1 MKFESYYNRL
11 NPEQKQAVDQLEGP
25 VMVLAGPGTGKT
37 QVLATRIGN
46 ILKKTDALPENILA
60 LTFTDAAA
68 QNMKER
74 VVQMIGTTGYYV
86 SITTFHAFASQVIR
100 DNPDKFPLLA
110 DSQPLTDLQ
119 RFEIIQEIIESTNF
133 KLLRPLNR
141 PLLYAKDIINQI
153 SKLKNE
159 YISPEKFE
167 EILIA
172 EEKQLE
178 NDAELKPT
186 VRKKKQAILDKQR
199 ELFTVY
205 TKYEAALRSRECF
218 DFADMINYVVT
229 ALTKDEDLLLN
240 YQEKFQH
247 ILVDEYQDSNAS
259 QNKIVDLLASYWQEN
274 ANIFVVGDPHQS
286 IYRFQ
291 GASVEN
297 MLGFMSTYP
306 NALVVTLQTGYRCSQ
321 EIYSAAHT
329 LILNNSLNFV
339 DKRLDL
345 ALNQQLNSTKEFKSP
360 IQVYSAQTEIT
371 EHLYV
376 AQKIQQLLKNGTKP
390 EEIAVLYKEN
400 KEAVPI
406 SQIFSQWNIPFSF
419 VKGENVLEDS
429 LVIQLIKLC
438 EVLVAIR
445 DGQESEYLLDVML
458 YKWIGL
464 DRFDVLRFARVAG
477 KLRKT
482 LFDVFELEY
491 EKLPENTGLTQES
504 FSQLVAFKNKLLSWV
519 AYDSDVVFTQ
529 WLSELIT
536 VSGNQAGFTLMEELT
551 SSPVKTD
558 HLLALT
564 TLFDEVK
571 QFVSQNK
578 EFHLKEFV
586 QMIATLTEHHLPIRI
601 KDLWQS
607 RSKVTLSTVHSAKG
621 NEWEHVFIIGCLDKK
636 WGNSR
641 SKSEKLP
648 LPDSILTNVDIS
660 KKEKNEDDRRLFY
673 VGLTRAKIATHVSF
687 AREILSNNTI
697 KTQSQSM
704 FIGEIESEIS
714 FEEEV
719 SDKPTGEL
727 DSVLTQLLV
736 PSQAEPTTQ
745 EKEFFDQ
752 LLSEFKL
759 SSTALNIYLRDPHE
773 FFLNVL
779 LKVPRAKN
787 PIQCFGT
794 AVHSSLEKFYAHKM
808 KDGKLPTKQELFDY
822 FDTALI
828 KENLMKE
835 EYKLRKQKGI
845 EILDFYYTNHLTT
858 ESSKPLFLEKSFGGT
873 FNKVLLTSGDTQIQL
888 SGKIDRID
896 ILDAVRKEVRI
907 IDYKTGKAKTEG
919 QINGTTSLDDY
930 SPRELALPETIRG
943 AYQRQLV
950 FYQLLTQLDSSFK
963 YKVVDLQFDFIEPS
977 GANLDKHVV
986 RSFLPDPTA
995 VSDLKALIIEVMAE
1009 IKDNYGIMINTILK
1023 E

>member
-1 MKFESYYNRL
+1 MKFESYYNSL
-11 NPEQKQAVDQLEGP
+11 NPEQKQAVDQLDGP

-46 ILKKTDALPENILA
+46 ILKKTDTLPENILA

-74 VVQMIGTTGYYV
+74 VVQMIGTAGYYV

-110 DSQPLTDLQ
+110 ESQPLTDLQ
-119 RFEIIQEIIESTNF
+119 RFEIIQEIIESSNL
-133 KLLRPLNR
+133 KVLRPLNR
-141 PLLYAKDIINQI
+141 PLLYAKDSISQI

-167 EILIA
+167 EILTA

-178 NDAELKPT
+178 NDELKPNQK
-186 VRKKKQAILDKQR
+186 KKKQAVLEKQK
-199 ELFTVY
+199 ELLTIY
-205 TKYEAALRSRECF
+205 TKYEQALRVRQCF
-218 DFADMINYVVT
+218 DFSDMINYVVS
-229 ALTKDEDLLLN
+229 ALSEDEDLLLD
-240 YQEKFQH
+240 YQEKFH
-247 ILVDEYQDSNAS
+247 YILVDEYQDSNTS
-259 QNKIVDLLASYWQEN
+259 QNKIVDLLASYWQED

-306 NALVVTLQTGYRCSQ
+306 NALVVTLQTGYRCPQ
-321 EIYSAAHT
+321 QVYSAAHT
-329 LILNNSLNFV
+329 LILNNKLNFV
-339 DKRLDL
+339 DERLDS
-345 ALNQQLNSTKEFKSP
+345 ALNQQLNSTKKINSP
-360 IQVYSAQTEIT
+360 VQVYSAQTEIT
-371 EHLYV
+371 EHRNV
-376 AQKIQQLLKNGTKP
+376 AQKIQQLLDKGTKP
-390 EEIAVLYKEN
+390 EEIAILYKEN
-400 KEAVPI
+400 KEATPI
-406 SQIFSQWNIPFSF
+406 AEVLSQWNIPFSF
-419 VKGENVLEDS
+419 VKGKNVLDDL

-438 EVLVAIR
+438 GVLVALR
-445 DGQESEYLLDVML
+445 DGQETDHLLDVML
-458 YKWIGL
+458 YKWVGL
-464 DRFDVLRFARVAG
+464 DRLDVLRLARVAG
-477 KLRKT
+477 KIRKT
-482 LFDVFELEY
+482 LLDVLEVEY
-491 EKLPENTGLTQES
+491 EKLPENSGLTQES
-504 FSQLVAFKNKLLSWV
+504 FSRLVAFKNKLLNWV

-536 VSGNQAGFTLMEELT
+536 LSGNQEGYGLMEELT

-558 HLLALT
+558 HLVALT

-571 QFVSQNK
+571 QFVAQNK
-578 EFHLKEFV
+578 EFHVKDFV
-586 QMIATLTEHHLPIRI
+586 QMIKTLIEHSLSMRV
-601 KDLWQS
+601 KDFWQS
-607 RSKVTLSTVHSAKG
+607 RSRVTLSTVHSAKG
-621 NEWEHVFIIGCLDKK
+621 NEWEYVFIIGCLDKK

-648 LPDSILTNVDIS
+648 LPESILTNVDIS

-687 AREILSNNTI
+687 ARETLSNNSL

-704 FIGEIESEIS
+704 FIGEIESE
-714 FEEEV
+714 V
-719 SDKPTGEL
+719 SVEQEAPNMPTSEL
-727 DSVLTQLLV
+727 DTALTKLLV
-736 PSQAEPTTQ
+736 PPQAQPNNQ
-745 EKEFFDQ
+745 EREFFDQ

-759 SSTALNIYLRDPHE
+759 SSTALNTYLRDPHE

-794 AVHSSLEKFYAHKM
+794 AVHISLEKFYAYKI
-808 KDGKLPTKQELFDY
+808 KEGKIPTKQTLFDY
-822 FDTALI
+822 FETALI
-828 KENLMKE
+828 QENLMHAE
-835 EYKLRKQKGI
+835 FALRKQKGI
-845 EILDFYYTNHLTT
+845 EILDFYYTNHLVTQNP
-858 ESSKPLFLEKSFGGT
+858 KPLYLEKSFGGT
-873 FNKVLLTSGDTQIQL
+873 FNKVLLTSGNDEIQL

-896 ILDAVRKEVRI
+896 IVDSVKKEVRI

-919 QINGTTSLDDY
+919 QINGTTSIEDY
-930 SPRELALPETIRG
+930 SARELALPETIRG

-950 FYQLLTQLDSSFK
+950 FYQLLTQLDTSFK
-963 YKVVDLQFDFIEPS
+963 YKVVDLQFDFIEPAGS
-977 GANLDKHVV
+977 NLDKHVV
-986 RSFLPDPTA
+986 RSFLPNQAA
-995 VSDLKALIIEVMAE
+995 VADLKELIIEVMAE
-1009 IKDNYGIMINTILK
+1009 IKNNYGIMVNTILK